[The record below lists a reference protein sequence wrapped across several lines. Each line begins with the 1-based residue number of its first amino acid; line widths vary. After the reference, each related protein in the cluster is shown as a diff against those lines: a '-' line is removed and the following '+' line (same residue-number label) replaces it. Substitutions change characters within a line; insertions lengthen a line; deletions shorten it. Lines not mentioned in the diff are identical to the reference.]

1 MEKNI
6 VITFPDGNKREYPK
20 NISGVDISK
29 SISPSLFKR
38 SIALK
43 VEGELKDLSFV
54 FTKDASI
61 AFVTNESEEALKI
74 LNHSAAHLLAHAVKN
89 LYPQALFGIGPTIEE
104 GFYYDIDFKTEK
116 NISVDDLQAIENEM
130 HKIVNSGIL
139 LRKTDHCRNEILEL
153 FKDDSYKVA
162 ILNALEGEEF
172 SVYKQGNFRDLC
184 RGPHVLD
191 TKAIKYFKLL
201 SLAGA
206 YFQGDSNKPMLTRIY
221 GIAFFN
227 EADLTQYLEIVEER
241 KKRDHRKLG
250 RELELFMI
258 SEFGPGFPFWLPKGM
273 ILRSEIEKY
282 WHEVHNAA
290 GYEMIQTPIMLNQE
304 LWEVSGHW
312 ENYRENMYTSEIDKH
327 QFVLKPMN
335 CPGGILVYK
344 NGLRSYRDFP
354 LKLAEL
360 GLVHRHEAS
369 GALAGLFR
377 VRVFTQD
384 DAHIFMTEAMI
395 NNEVRELI
403 KLYELFYAQ
412 FKLNFHIELST
423 RPEKYI
429 GKIAL
434 WDKAEKILAE
444 VCQEAGI
451 KVIVMPGE
459 GAFYGPKLD
468 FKLKDSMNRIWQCGT
483 IQLDM
488 NLPERFDL
496 HYIDETGN
504 RKRPIMIHRA
514 LSGSF
519 ERFIG
524 ILIEHYGGSF
534 PLWMSP
540 LQVTVIPVN
549 INYHSKYAK
558 LVEKRLVKANI
569 RTEIDLSEEKLN
581 YKIRRS
587 QTQKVPYS
595 LVLGNNEAENK
606 TVTFRKHGS
615 TDQVTIKL
623 TDFVKMLNKEIKE
636 RN

>member
-6 VITFPDGNKREYPK
+6 IITFPDGNKREYPV
-20 NISGVDISK
+20 NSSGIEIAK
-29 SISPSLFKR
+29 SISPSLLKR

-43 VEGELKDLSFV
+43 VSSELKDLNFT
-54 FTKDASI
+54 FTKDSDI
-61 AFVTNESEEALKI
+61 AFVTNDSEEALKI

-89 LYPQALFGIGPTIEE
+89 LYPQALFGIGPAIEE
-104 GFYYDIDFKTEK
+104 GFYYDIDFKLEK
-116 NISVDDLQAIENEM
+116 NISVDDLEAIEAEM
-130 HKIVNSGIL
+130 RKIVNAGVVLKKS
-139 LRKTDHCRNEILEL
+139 DYCRAEVLEL
-153 FKDDSYKVA
+153 FKDDLYKIA
-162 ILNALEGEEF
+162 IIDALEGEEF
-172 SVYKQGNFRDLC
+172 SVYEQDNFRDLC
-184 RGPHVLD
+184 RGPHLLD
-191 TKAIKYFKLL
+191 TKAIKHFKLL

-221 GIAFFN
+221 GTAFFN
-227 EADLTQYLEIVEER
+227 EADLTKHLELIEER

-273 ILRSEIEKY
+273 MLRSEIEKY

-403 KLYELFYAQ
+403 KLYDKFYAQ
-412 FKLNFHIELST
+412 FNLNFHIELST
-423 RPEKYI
+423 RPEKFI
-429 GKIAL
+429 GEVSL

-444 VCQEAGI
+444 VCKEAGI

-514 LSGSF
+514 LAGSF

-540 LQVTVIPVN
+540 IQVCVIPVN
-549 INYHSKYAK
+549 LNYHSKYAK
-558 LVEKRLVKANI
+558 IVEKQLIKAKI

-587 QTQKVPYS
+587 QTQKIPYS

-615 TDQVTIKL
+615 TEQVTIKL
-623 TDFVKMLNKEIKE
+623 NDFVKMLSKDIKE
-636 RN
+636 RK